1 MTYQVII
8 PKPVQKQLKQ
18 LPSEIYPQVIAKI
31 SDLKQ
36 NPRPTGVKKL
46 KGFINEYRVRIGD
59 YRVRYEINDQEQ
71 IIILLNCRHRR
82 DVYRK

>member
-1 MTYQVII
+1 MTYQVVI

-46 KGFINEYRVRIGD
+46 KGFINEYRVRISD
-59 YRVRYEINDQEQ
+59 YRIRYEIDDQEKK
-71 IIILLNCRHRR
+71 IILLSCRHRR